1 MFQAGVFQIVKAND
15 IDLAEIQGIYNSN
28 KVFLLNHTGASA
40 GAADE
45 VDNAWCLKDYCDMLN
60 NGFTRCKIVEAEGN
74 PAIGFLDFKIAEEA
88 YLSLLILRKSRQG
101 RGIGKE
107 VYLGFEEYVRDLNC
121 KRVRV
126 DVVNNYEGSSL
137 GFWLKNGFVLEKNVL
152 LSWGEYRFPAKK
164 MMKEL
169 I

>member
-88 YLSLLILRKSRQG
+88 YLSLLILRESRQG
-101 RGIGKE
+101 HGTGKE
-107 VYLGFEEYVRDLNC
+107 VYRAFEEYVRC
-121 KRVRV
+121 KGSMRIRI
-126 DVVNNYEGSSL
+126 DVVTGYEGSSL
-137 GFWLKNGFVLEKNVL
+137 GFWLINGFIIEKEIL
-152 LSWGEYRFPAKK
+152 LSWGEYRFHAKK

-169 I
+169 M